1 MNAALALV
9 AAGAIAVALA
19 LQPWRLLG
27 ADGPPWAWVAAWSAA
42 PLLWGSDGAVLQP
55 MSGAALLVLLT
66 GWPLAVLALLAIAV
80 ANALGGDLGW
90 ADALQRYVG
99 LGVVP
104 ATLALAVGWATRRW
118 LPRHLMVYIVGRGF
132 VGTLLVAALAGAME
146 LATGDSAA
154 MPALRDLLLARL
166 MLAGGEAW
174 LTGIVVAS
182 CVACRPEWLA
192 TYSDRLYL
200 PAAR

>member
-1 MNAALALV
+1 MNAALTLV

-27 ADGPPWAWVAAWSAA
+27 PDGPPWAWVAAWSAV

-66 GWPLAVLALLAIAV
+66 GWPLAVLALLAIAI

-99 LGVVP
+99 LGVLP
-104 ATLALAVGWATRRW
+104 ATLALAVGWATWRW

-132 VGTLLVAALAGAME
+132 VGTLLVAALAGAFD
-146 LATGDSAA
+146 LVASDATTLLS
-154 MPALRDLLLARL
+154 MRELLLGRL
-166 MLAGGEAW
+166 MLASSEAW

-200 PAAR
+200 PAR